1 MLRELTPQRRLA
13 VGMDA
18 DVVLVDLER
27 RVRLTHAMMR
37 SSCGW
42 TPFDGMNVVG
52 FPTAPLRVCGLV
64 RSGGS

>member
-1 MLRELTPQRRLA
+1 
-13 VGMDA
+13 MDA

-37 SSCGW
+37 SSCGL